1 MLRHLCSTVV
11 AAKAGGDEGGGK
23 GGGGGARDKYPTT
36 LSVLHNPRVYRS
48 GKTGNWALLDK
59 TCLHH
64 PQKQREPLHSA
75 LVTCLLALGCP
86 LRTTIYAQRR
96 SVRSSD
102 SRVLHNPVQ
111 LKGRG
116 LGSAEDCKF
125 QPRVDHLPPFEKEKR
140 MNNKK
145 DSRSSEHLILSAFL
159 PLSTYRMAADTPRP
173 PRLAYKEV

>member
-11 AAKAGGDEGGGK
+11 AAKAGGDEGGEK

-75 LVTCLLALGCP
+75 LVTLFTRHSDVPSGLPFTRNVGQSGIRTLGYP
-86 LRTTIYAQRR
+86 I
-96 SVRSSD
+96 
-102 SRVLHNPVQ
+102 Q